1 MYNTIGYLKNKSDSK
16 AIDEY
21 HISKENTHKSE
32 LMLKCSVKFTYV
44 VTHGLLVFTHVI
56 AHNPLIKFSL
66 MFILSNAQHNN

>member
-44 VTHGLLVFTHVI
+44 VDHGPLVKI
-56 AHNPLIKFSL
+56 SL
-66 MFILSNAQHNN
+66 MFNPHQIHNNW

>member
-44 VTHGLLVFTHVI
+44 IVHISLV
-56 AHNPLIKFSL
+56 
-66 MFILSNAQHNN
+66 